1 MDPAAGGAA
10 VAPEAVSTAE
20 VAGGAVMNL
29 IDGTILAAA
38 IGTLAGL
45 MAALAIERL
54 RKGGRQ

>member
-1 MDPAAGGAA
+1 
-10 VAPEAVSTAE
+10 
-20 VAGGAVMNL
+20 MNL

-45 MAALAIERL
+45 IIALAIERL

>member
-1 MDPAAGGAA
+1 M
-10 VAPEAVSTAE
+10 T
-20 VAGGAVMNL
+20 L

-45 MAALAIERL
+45 IIALAIERL